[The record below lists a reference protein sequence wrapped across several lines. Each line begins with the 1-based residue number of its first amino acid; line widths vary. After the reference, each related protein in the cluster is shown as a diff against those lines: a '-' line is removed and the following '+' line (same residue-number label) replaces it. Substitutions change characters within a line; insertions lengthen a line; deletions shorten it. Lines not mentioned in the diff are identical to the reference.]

1 MSASTWAWGQF
12 LLCAVAVAAAGYRLC
27 RSGEA
32 IGMAWGLTGS
42 WIGLALL
49 AAVTSLPELV
59 TGISAVTVANTPN
72 IALGDALGSCVINL
86 GFLVVVD
93 FVFRDAPLYRAA
105 SRSHIL
111 SGAFGVVALGIIGSS
126 ILVSHIPGFDQPGVL
141 GVGLYSP
148 MVMLVYVVALRMSFR
163 YEQGDGS
170 VARPERAMLLGGG
183 QRRALREFALAALVV
198 AIAGAWLPVAGG
210 RLADSMGWNRSFV
223 GTLLVA
229 ASTSLPELAVTL
241 SALRLRALDMAV
253 GNLLGSNLFN
263 AVIIAIDDLFY
274 RHGPLLAH
282 VSSLHAITAFSAV
295 VMTALAMIG
304 LFYRPE
310 GRVLRAV
317 GWISIALVGVYL
329 ANSYVVFLHGD

>member
-1 MSASTWAWGQF
+1 
-12 LLCAVAVAAAGYRLC
+12 
-27 RSGEA
+27 
-32 IGMAWGLTGS
+32 
-42 WIGLALL
+42 
-49 AAVTSLPELV
+49 
-59 TGISAVTVANTPN
+59 VTVANTPN

-111 SGAFGVVALGIIGSS
+111 SGAFGGVALGIVGSS
-126 ILVSHIPGFDQPGVL
+126 ILVSHIPGLEQPGVL

-148 MVMLVYVVALRMSFR
+148 IVMLVYVVALRTSFR

-170 VARPERAMLLGGG
+170 VARPERAMLLGG

-210 RLADSMGWNRSFV
+210 RLADAMGWNRSFV

-317 GWISIALVGVYL
+317 GWISIALVRVYL